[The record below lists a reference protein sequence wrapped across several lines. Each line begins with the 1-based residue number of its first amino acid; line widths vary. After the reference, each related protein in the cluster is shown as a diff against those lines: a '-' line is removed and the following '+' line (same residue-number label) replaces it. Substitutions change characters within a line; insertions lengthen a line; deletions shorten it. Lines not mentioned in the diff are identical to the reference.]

1 MLEKARTEAE
11 SNTISIS
18 NYVEFKERIPKGGFL
33 NAYWCGN
40 QECEEK
46 IKEETGADIR
56 VIPFDKEDNSGKCVF
71 CNEQSKSIPIFAR
84 GY

>member
-1 MLEKARTEAE
+1 MRAFRRDPLQLLEE
-11 SNTISIS
+11 
-18 NYVEFKERIPKGGFL
+18 
-33 NAYWCGN
+33 GN

-56 VIPFDKEDNSGKCVF
+56 VIPFDKEDNSGKCVY